1 MALNSTELFGQSN
14 EISSVFPA
22 LKSTNHFQSSS
33 MHCLVG
39 HTQVQTPTK
48 AVAQIRTP
56 TTLTLEG
63 SIINIDMNITD
74 NIIMNI
80 INVKHK
86 PN

>member
-1 MALNSTELFGQSN
+1 MALNSTELFEQSN
-14 EISSVFPA
+14 EISSVFAA
-22 LKSTNHFQSSS
+22 LKSANHFQSNS

-48 AVAQIRTP
+48 AVRTP
-56 TTLTLEG
+56 TTLILES

-74 NIIMNI
+74 NIIMNV